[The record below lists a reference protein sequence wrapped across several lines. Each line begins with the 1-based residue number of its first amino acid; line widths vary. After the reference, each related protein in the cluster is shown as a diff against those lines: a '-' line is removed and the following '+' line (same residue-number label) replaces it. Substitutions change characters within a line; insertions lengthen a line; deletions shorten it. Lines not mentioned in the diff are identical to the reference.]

1 MFNNNMST
9 VSNPTQHS
17 TTVPNPTKTYK
28 PDFVFVVQ
36 LHSGKFVI
44 GQANNPAKR
53 IAAINSG
60 LNPLVKGSLQINNI
74 VGIKEQNE
82 ERSLISTVKKY
93 VDRFG
98 VSNVIA
104 V

>member
-1 MFNNNMST
+1 MHS
-9 VSNPTQHS
+9 VSIPQQLTTPTTS
-17 TTVPNPTKTYK
+17 KATKSYR

-36 LHSGKFVI
+36 LHSGQFVI
-44 GQANNPAKR
+44 GQAANPAKR

-82 ERSLISTVKKY
+82 DRSLISTVKLY
-93 VDRFG
+93 VDKYG
-98 VSNVIA
+98 VSNVIT

>member
-1 MFNNNMST
+1 MHS
-9 VSNPTQHS
+9 VSIPQHS
-17 TTVPNPTKTYK
+17 TTPTTSKATKSYR

-36 LHSGKFVI
+36 LHSGQFVI
-44 GQANNPAKR
+44 GQAANPAKR

-82 ERSLISTVKKY
+82 DRSLISTVKLY
-93 VDRFG
+93 VDKYG
-98 VSNVIA
+98 VSNVIT

>member
-1 MFNNNMST
+1 MQT
-9 VSNPTQHS
+9 VSKSTQHS
-17 TTVPNPTKTYK
+17 TAVTTTTKTYK

-36 LHSGKFVI
+36 LHNGKFVI

-74 VGIKEQNE
+74 VGIKEQTE
-82 ERSLISTVKKY
+82 ERSLISTVNKF
-93 VDRFG
+93 VDTYG
-98 VSNVIA
+98 LDNVIT

>member
-1 MFNNNMST
+1 MQT
-9 VSNPTQHS
+9 VSKSTQHS
-17 TTVPNPTKTYK
+17 TAVQATIKTYK

-74 VGIKEQNE
+74 VGIKEQTE
-82 ERSLISTVKKY
+82 ERSLISTVNKF
-93 VDRFG
+93 VDTYG
-98 VSNVIA
+98 IDNVIT

>member
-1 MFNNNMST
+1 MQTVIQST
-9 VSNPTQHS
+9 QQS
-17 TTVPNPTKTYK
+17 TAVQATTKTYK

-36 LHSGKFVI
+36 LHDSRYVI

-74 VGIKEQNE
+74 VGIKEQTE
-82 ERSLISTVKKY
+82 ERSLISTVNKF
-93 VDRFG
+93 VDTYG
-98 VSNVIA
+98 LDNVIT